1 VGAGVVQAYTALH
14 DFPRQGN
21 YEGAYYGQQQRGRK
35 DQPDPDQT
43 CRDDRTKSHIFQ
55 ESHNILSFYR
65 VAPIT
70 ALLFLALEHET
81 ISPSSEGIVLLAFLS
96 LCPHLDDPIRDD
108 FLQDPHP

>member
-1 VGAGVVQAYTALH
+1 LFVHAGDDVGAGVVQTYTALH

-21 YEGAYYGQQQRGRK
+21 YKGAYYGQQQGSCK
-35 DQPDPDQT
+35 DQPNPDQT

-70 ALLFLALEHET
+70 ALLFFALEHET

-96 LCPHLDDPIRDD
+96 LYRP
-108 FLQDPHP
+108 